1 MAVLGLVLITIV
13 AGIAIGLDSSN
24 AGTIAGAAFTAL
36 ATVIAA
42 FLGLKAAGDQAQ
54 KTQQQA
60 QEATRQANTAT
71 IMAAHL
77 PDARAARALADA
89 GLIAPTDQ
97 GDSPTPS

>member
-1 MAVLGLVLITIV
+1 MLGLVLITVV
-13 AGIAIGLDSSN
+13 AGIAIGLDTSN
-24 AGTIAGAAFTAL
+24 AGTVAGAAFTAL
-36 ATVIAA
+36 ATVISG

-89 GLIAPTDQ
+89 GLIPPTDQ
-97 GDSPTPS
+97 GGSPPRG